1 MLEVPRLIVKVQQKF
16 RFIIFLVH
24 FNYKRIQNFDSK
36 FSFVSVKSIL
46 ELFSS

>member
-16 RFIIFLVH
+16 RFIIFIVH
-24 FNYKRIQNFDSK
+24 FNYKRKNFDSK
-36 FSFVSVKSIL
+36 FSFVSVESIL